1 MEHVALVALLQRET
15 GGASA
20 EVIDQ
25 VSENIRGRMEI
36 RRLVQTLTAQGRMAR
51 WIVSLMPVVLVVLI
65 LLIFPRYLDPLLHET
80 FGILVLCGCAVMVMA
95 GSWVIGRIIQIKV

>member
-25 VSENIRGRMEI
+25 VAENIRGRMEV
-36 RRLVQTLTAQGRMAR
+36 RRLVRVLTAQGRLAR
-51 WIVSLMPVVLVVLI
+51 WIVSFMPLVLVLAI
-65 LLIFPRYLDPLLHET
+65 LAIYPEYLDPLVHET
-80 FGILVLCGCAVMVMA
+80 FGIVALIIAGLMVIA
-95 GSWVIGRIIQIKV
+95 GSQVIKRIIDIKV